1 MNEHENSMFKQAVRT
16 LAAIDDAL
24 GIGDDGCADPDIT
37 LSEIEDL
44 KAAAKRGD
52 ALARAVM
59 ADSTSADNGAKQEQE
74 NALLKVEVDHLNKEL
89 AEYVEA
95 AKRLSIE
102 RAELRRSNEHMRKA
116 LEFYAD
122 PEVYKPHPHGPAFDR
137 SDLSWRARVALDA

>member
-37 LSEIEDL
+37 LSEIENL
-44 KAAAKRGD
+44 KAA
-52 ALARAVM
+52 
-59 ADSTSADNGAKQEQE
+59 AKQEQE

>member
-16 LAAIDDAL
+16 LAAIDEAL
-24 GIGDDGCADPDIT
+24 GIGDDGYADPDIT
-37 LSEIEDL
+37 LAEIEDL
-44 KAAAKRGD
+44 KAAAKRGE

-59 ADSTSADNGAKQEQE
+59 ADSTSADNGAKLEQD
-74 NALLKVEVDHLNKEL
+74 NALLKVEIDYLSKEL

-102 RAELRRSNEHMRKA
+102 RAELRRSNEHLRSA

-122 PEVYKPHPHGPAFDR
+122 PTVYSPNPHGPAFDR
-137 SDLSWRARVALDA
+137 RDLSWRARAALDA